1 MLLAIDIGNSTVK
14 VGFFENEE
22 LTTHFSLKCDP
33 ERTADEYAFLLKNLS
48 GKEELEGISG
58 VMIGSVVPSL
68 TKTVKAAVS
77 KLTCAP
83 VYTVGPG
90 IKTGFPLKIDDPRE
104 LGADL
109 AANAAGAIEAIGY
122 PALVADFG
130 TATTLLVLDEKGAYR
145 GGCFLPGI
153 GMSLGALGG
162 AELLPE
168 IPAEQAPSP
177 LGTNTGDC
185 MRAGVLRGQAFSVIG
200 FAKTYKTKLDLPQD
214 TPLIITGGYA
224 PLIHPCLPDGTVHI
238 PLLTLK
244 GLSSIYHFNKKAR
257 KTNKNG

>member
-1 MLLAIDIGNSTVK
+1 MLLAIDIGNSTIK
-14 VGFFENEE
+14 IGFFEHEE
-22 LTTHFSLKCDP
+22 LVSHFSIGSVAT
-33 ERTADEYAFLLKNLS
+33 RTADEYAFLLQNLS
-48 GKEELEGISG
+48 PKEQLEQVSG
-58 VMIGSVVPSL
+58 VIIGSVVPSL
-68 TKTVKAAVS
+68 TKTISLAVG
-77 KLTCAP
+77 KLISAP
-83 VYTVGPG
+83 LSTVGPG
-90 IKTGFPLKIDDPRE
+90 LKTGFALKIDDPRE

-109 AANAAGAIEAIGY
+109 AANAAGAIEALGY

-130 TATTLLVLDEKGAYR
+130 SATTLFVIDEKGAYR

-153 GMSLGALGG
+153 GMSLEALGG

-177 LGTNTGDC
+177 LGTNTKDC

-200 FAKTYKTKLDLPQD
+200 FAKTYKTKLDLPAE

-224 PLIHPCLPDGTVHI
+224 PLVHPCLPDGTVHI

-244 GLSSIYHFNKKAR
+244 GLCAIYHFNKKAR
-257 KTNKNG
+257 KSAPNG

>member
-1 MLLAIDIGNSTVK
+1 MLLAIDIGNSTIK

-22 LTTHFSLKCDP
+22 LTAHFSLKCDP
-33 ERTADEYAFLLKNLS
+33 GRTADEYAFLIKSLS
-48 GKEELEGISG
+48 EKEDLQRVDG
-58 VMIGSVVPSL
+58 VILGSVVPSL
-68 TKTVKAAVS
+68 TKTVAQAVA
-77 KLTCAP
+77 KLTDGEIL
-83 VYTVGPG
+83 TVGPG
-90 IKTGFPLKIDDPRE
+90 LKTGFPLKIDDPRE

-109 AANAAGAIEAIGY
+109 AANAAGALEAIGF

-130 TATTLLVLDEKGAYR
+130 TATTLQVIDEKGAYR

-153 GMSLGALGG
+153 GMSLEALGG

-168 IPAEQAPSP
+168 IPAEPVPSP
-177 LGTNTGDC
+177 LGTNTKDC

-200 FAKTYKTKLDLPQD
+200 FAKTYKTRLDLPQD

-224 PLIHPCLPDGTVHI
+224 PLIHPCLPDGTAHV

-244 GLSSIYHFNKKAR
+244 GLCAIYHFNKRAR
-257 KTNKNG
+257 KS